1 MKGGSSSNLCAF
13 PVDAKFDDGSA
24 NPLTSK
30 PLCKSA
36 KVRRNYTNNP
46 FNGILLVPH
55 FFNLHA
61 LSQHKEIIVL
71 SIDKPNFSKM
81 KKNPMQV
88 WPKSHEPGQTE
99 LKV

>member
-24 NPLTSK
+24 NPRTSK

-36 KVRRNYTNNP
+36 EVHRNYTNDP

-61 LSQHKEIIVL
+61 LSNI
-71 SIDKPNFSKM
+71 
-81 KKNPMQV
+81 KK
-88 WPKSHEPGQTE
+88 K
-99 LKV
+99 